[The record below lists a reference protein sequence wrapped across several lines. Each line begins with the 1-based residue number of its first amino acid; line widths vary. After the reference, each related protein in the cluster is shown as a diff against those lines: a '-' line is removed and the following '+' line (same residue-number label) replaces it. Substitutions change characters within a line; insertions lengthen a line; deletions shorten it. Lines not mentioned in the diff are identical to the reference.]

1 MNRII
6 QFLLYKQRY
15 KYKMEELLGDEMDQL
30 LEKFT
35 SIETNI

>member
-6 QFLLYKQRY
+6 QFLHYKQRY